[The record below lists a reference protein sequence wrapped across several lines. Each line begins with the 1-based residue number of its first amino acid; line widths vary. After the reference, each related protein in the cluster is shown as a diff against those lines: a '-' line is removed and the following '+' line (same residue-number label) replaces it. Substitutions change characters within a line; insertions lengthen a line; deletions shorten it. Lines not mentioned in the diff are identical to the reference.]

1 MGRPARF
8 TRQQVQQAALALVD
22 AHGLEGLS
30 MRTLADELGTGPMT
44 LYNYV
49 ADRAELDVLV
59 VEAVM
64 AKARWPRKPHAD
76 WRDDVRALATAA
88 WRAVRAHPNATPLI
102 LGRRSRSPALIEFS
116 EALLAALARS
126 GRSRRQLLI
135 AFRAVTALVMGFAQV
150 ELAGPLSIEPAEA
163 VIDRFRALPADR
175 FPRLVE
181 IARAAERSDPAGELR
196 QGLDLLLA
204 GLSS

>member
-1 MGRPARF
+1 MLSP
-8 TRQQVQQAALALVD
+8 TQAPQ
-22 AHGLEGLS
+22 
-30 MRTLADELGTGPMT
+30 LADVVAAASALMLQLRVLSSSYAASLTTGW
-44 LYNYV
+44 
-49 ADRAELDVLV
+49 V
-59 VEAVM
+59 VVG
-64 AKARWPRKPHAD
+64 W
-76 WRDDVRALATAA
+76 
-88 WRAVRAHPNATPLI
+88 
-102 LGRRSRSPALIEFS
+102 
-116 EALLAALARS
+116 
-126 GRSRRQLLI
+126 
-135 AFRAVTALVMGFAQV
+135 ALVMGFAQV